1 MDHGITMSS
10 QADPLSPAVWQAAE
24 TISDSASEPN
34 SHPDSPNVSDHRETL
49 SGRWGINLFYE
60 PKM

>member
-1 MDHGITMSS
+1 MDHGITMPSE
-10 QADPLSPAVWQAAE
+10 ADTLFLGVRQEAE

-34 SHPDSPNVSDHRETL
+34 SHRDSPNISDYHDTW

-60 PKM
+60 PKT